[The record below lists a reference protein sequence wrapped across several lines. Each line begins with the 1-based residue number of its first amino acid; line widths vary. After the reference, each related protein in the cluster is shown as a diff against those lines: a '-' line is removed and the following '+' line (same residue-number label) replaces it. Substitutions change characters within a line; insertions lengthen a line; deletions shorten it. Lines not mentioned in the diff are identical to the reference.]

1 MEAYELPAEPFSR
14 KASLSLACYKG
25 HSKNLQQSVFVKSY
39 SSISLALTNRFLN
52 EAVAMASI
60 EHPHN
65 ARLHEVKLTE
75 VGLNCTLHLILEQM
89 DKSLKEE
96 IQERVKG
103 NLPYKEAELLTF
115 LCQVGSGLTR
125 AKKKNLN
132 HRNLKPS
139 NILIDSDGAYKVADY
154 QPHCPSPSHLY
165 SSPQLRDVYCRQ
177 RADYDVAAADV
188 YALGLITLHMA
199 ELVPLHRLHTFNDL
213 QAKTDLEI
221 GSLNYSTH
229 FQQVLAGLLRVE
241 ETQRFTVERV
251 VEAATQA
258 LGYESEEEEV
268 CDEDE

>member
-1 MEAYELPAEPFSR
+1 MEGYELPTQPYSR
-14 KASLSLACYKG
+14 NASLSLACYKG
-25 HSKNLQQSVFVKSY
+25 QSRASLQPVFVKSY
-39 SSISLALTNRFLN
+39 SLISLALTNRFLN

-75 VGLNCTLHLILEQM
+75 VGPSCTLHLILERM
-89 DKSLKEE
+89 EKSLKED
-96 IQERVKG
+96 IQARVKA
-103 NLPYKEAELLTF
+103 NETFKEAELLTF

-125 AKKKNLN
+125 AKKKSLH

-139 NILIDSDGAYKVADY
+139 NILIDTDCTYKVTDY
-154 QPHCPSPSHLY
+154 QPHCPSPSNLY

-177 RADYDVAAADV
+177 RAEYDIAAADV
-188 YALGLITLHMA
+188 YALGLVTLHMA
-199 ELVPLHRLHTFNDL
+199 RLVPPHRLHTFNDL

-241 ETQRFTVERV
+241 EAQRFPVERV
-251 VEAATQA
+251 VEAATLA
-258 LGYESEEEEV
+258 LGYESEEEL
-268 CDEDE
+268 CEDE